1 MMASAGSF
9 IALVVLLSSSVRVQ
23 EDDCYIMGLL
33 LVPLAAGIE
42 KQSKESQGCNYVHH
56 TEHCSIGPKS
66 ASSSHH
72 LPPPDFNLSYLSL
85 KNSALGT

>member
-9 IALVVLLSSSVRVQ
+9 IALVVLLSSNVRVQ
-23 EDDCYIMGLL
+23 EDECFNMGLL
-33 LVPLAAGIE
+33 LVPLAAGID

-56 TEHCSIGPKS
+56 TEHCSIGPKN

-72 LPPPDFNLSYLSL
+72 LSPPNFSLSYLSL
-85 KNSALGT
+85 NNSALGT

>member
-1 MMASAGSF
+1 MAAFAGSF
-9 IALVVLLSSSVRVQ
+9 IALVVRLSSSVRVQ

-33 LVPLAAGIE
+33 LVPLAAGID

-56 TEHCSIGPKS
+56 TEHCSIGPKN

-72 LPPPDFNLSYLSL
+72 LSPPNFSLSYLSL
-85 KNSALGT
+85 NNSALGT